1 MRRLAIVLFILS
13 RVLSSPAVP
22 PSSSVLTNC
31 LQIRQAI
38 ADYQGDAIPFE
49 ITASAISDHPKY
61 SFSVWVRD
69 PTGTAVLNSGNLPY
83 PTNVCWG
90 NVIHAVGTVRR
101 WNDGR
106 VVTDCTAFDIVA
118 PGDPPPVI
126 PATAA
131 DILQGRMT
139 NAIVKVAGRVK
150 DVFRDD
156 LDPRFIFFTIADS
169 TGILYA
175 VLAAEDEGDD
185 LFNLIGATVSITGLC
200 RENTTV
206 SRPFQNQFINLTN
219 FRQVEV
225 ITPPPADP
233 FADPTLRPL
242 PATHAISQTFQD
254 RVLSRGLVTA
264 RWQGRFFLL
273 KDRDGRFLTVET
285 TDKSQPSPGEFVD
298 VIGTLSANFYQLH
311 LLRAIWRKSCRMP
324 PEQGAS
330 AAEPIDMSVRE
341 LLTDKDG
348 KRQVKATLHG
358 KVIRITGEIRSI
370 PSSCDFGERLFV
382 QCGDFVAPVEVGDIS
397 DSLKRLVPGCQVS
410 VTGTCIMD
418 ISSISAATPFPRIRG
433 FFLVPR
439 TENDIRVLRR
449 PSWWTPARLLGIIAL
464 LMLVLLG
471 SLALN
476 IALHRLAAKKG
487 RELAA
492 ESIAL
497 AESEIKSFERTRLA
511 VELHDSIAQNLTG
524 AAMEIR
530 AANRSHED
538 GDGLVPEHLGIALKT
553 VDSCRGELRNC
564 IWDLRN
570 QALEKADVDEA
581 IRLTLQPI
589 LGSAQL
595 SVRFN
600 VPRNLFSDH
609 TIHAILCI
617 IRELTVNGIRHGHAS
632 SIKVAGAIENGH
644 LLFSVRDDGC
654 GFDPTAAPGMRNGH
668 FGLQGIRERIR
679 PYNGSL
685 HVTSAAGQGTRTSI
699 DIKLPS
705 DTQS

>member
-1 MRRLAIVLFILS
+1 MRRLAILLIILS
-13 RVLSSPAVP
+13 GVSSSPAAS
-22 PSSSVLTNC
+22 PSPSILTNC
-31 LQIRQAI
+31 LQIRQAMS
-38 ADYQGDAIPFE
+38 DFPGKDIPFD
-49 ITASAISDHPKY
+49 ITASAGSDRPKY
-61 SFSVWVRD
+61 SFDIAVRD
-69 PTGTAVLNSGNLPY
+69 STGTVRLNSGDLPIPQNLRR
-83 PTNVCWG
+83 G
-90 NVIHAVGTVRR
+90 NVIHATGVVCR
-101 WNDGR
+101 WGGGR
-106 VVTDCTAFDIVA
+106 IVTDCKTFDIVA
-118 PGDPPPVI
+118 PGNPSPVI
-126 PATAA
+126 PVSVAE
-131 DILQGRMT
+131 ILQGRIT
-139 NAIVKVAGRVK
+139 NAMVKVTGCVK

-156 LDPRFIFFTIADS
+156 IDHRFVFFSVADP

-175 VLAAEDEGDD
+175 SLVAENAGDD
-185 LFNLIGATVSITGLC
+185 IFNLIGATVSVIGLC
-200 RENTTV
+200 CESTTE
-206 SRPFQNQFINLTN
+206 SRPFQSQLLNLSDL
-219 FRQVEV
+219 RQVTV
-225 ITPPPADP
+225 ITPPPHGPFDDP
-233 FADPTLRPL
+233 ALRRPPSTDQIGQL
-242 PATHAISQTFQD
+242 AQD
-254 RVLSRGLVTA
+254 RVLFHGQVAA
-264 RWQGRFFLL
+264 RWQDWFFLL
-273 KDRDGRFLTVET
+273 KDGNGRILTVESA
-285 TDKSQPSPGEFVD
+285 DKTLPSPGEFVD
-298 VIGTLSANFYQLH
+298 VVGTPSANFYQLH
-311 LLRAIWRKSCRMP
+311 LLRAIWR
-324 PEQGAS
+324 EAS
-330 AAEPIDMSVRE
+330 PAPSEHDLTAVKPVAMTVRE
-341 LLTDKDG
+341 LLTDESGMRK
-348 KRQVKATLHG
+348 VKASMHG
-358 KVIRITGEIRSI
+358 RTIRITGEIRSV
-370 PSSCDFGERLFV
+370 PSSSDLGERLFV
-382 QCGDFVAPVEVGDIS
+382 QCGDFVAPVEVGDIR
-397 DSLKRLVPGCQVS
+397 DSLRQLSPGCRVS

-418 ISSISAATPFPRIRG
+418 ISSTSAATPFPRVKG

-439 TENDIRVLRR
+439 TDADIRIIRR
-449 PSWWTPARLLGIIAL
+449 PSWWTPMRLFCIIAIL
-464 LMLVLLG
+464 TLVLSG
-471 SLALN
+471 SLVLN
-476 IALHRLAAKKG
+476 VALHRLAAKKG

-699 DIKLPS
+699 DIKLPP